1 MVKGR
6 NDGKPLKPP
15 EFLVKLRRMLLDEPS
30 EVIEYKSGMCSRMYY
45 MYYMNAFEVIML
57 GGCCSPIL

>member
-1 MVKGR
+1 MVKGK
-6 NDGKPLKPP
+6 NDEKSPKPP

-30 EVIEYKSGMCSRMYY
+30 EVIEYKSGMYSRTCCVYC
-45 MYYMNAFEVIML
+45 MNVFEIIML